1 MPLSGLQ
8 APLTKAQFLSPSK
21 VATMSFGSVMVTPV
35 DCLAHGA
42 TICPWILVKIWSCA
56 VAKSPTIK
64 TQQASHGMPTHP
76 LYKPAIV
83 LPVDIMSTR
92 WLSVFTF
99 HLFSSLNKNKRP
111 VNTYRPLISYQ
122 PLRAWQVYTLNL
134 LCASFVQNGAL
145 RCSNVVSTH
154 VKSDSHQCR
163 HKWVATD
170 TKP

>member
-1 MPLSGLQ
+1 MPLSGLL

-42 TICPWILVKIWSCA
+42 TICPWILVKTWSCA
-56 VAKSPTIK
+56 VAKLPTIK
-64 TQQASHGMPTHP
+64 IQQASHGMPTHP
-76 LYKPAIV
+76 LCKPAIV
-83 LPVDIMSTR
+83 RPVDIMQSCC
-92 WLSVFTF
+92 LSVFTLHRF
-99 HLFSSLNKNKRP
+99 TSLNKNKRP

-163 HKWVATD
+163 HTWVATD

>member
-1 MPLSGLQ
+1 MPLSGLL
-8 APLTKAQFLSPSK
+8 APLTKARLPCRLK
-21 VATMSFGSVMVTPV
+21 VVPMLFGSVMVKHV

-42 TICPWILVKIWSCA
+42 TICLWILVKIWSCA

-64 TQQASHGMPTHP
+64 TQQASHRMPTHP
-76 LYKPAIV
+76 LYKHAIV

-122 PLRAWQVYTLNL
+122 PLRVWQVYTLNL
-134 LCASFVQNGAL
+134 LYASFVQNGAPP
-145 RCSNVVSTH
+145 CSNVESTH

-163 HKWVATD
+163 HTWVATD

>member
-1 MPLSGLQ
+1 MPLSGLL
-8 APLTKAQFLSPSK
+8 APLTKAQSLSPSK
-21 VATMSFGSVMVTPV
+21 GVTMSFGSVMVTPV

-64 TQQASHGMPTHP
+64 TQQASHGIPTHP

-92 WLSVFTF
+92 WLSV
-99 HLFSSLNKNKRP
+99 LNIPSSQFSYKNKRP

-122 PLRAWQVYTLNL
+122 PLRVWQVYTLNL
-134 LCASFVQNGAL
+134 LYASFVQNGAL

-163 HKWVATD
+163 HTWVATD